1 MWHLDVKYNTETFK
15 KNYRLYLMEALG
27 LAIFMCSCCFFAGQL
42 WHQGAFLNIHFPTSM
57 GKNLVMGLAMSLTAI
72 IIFYSP
78 LTAPSGSHIN
88 PAVSLVQYYL
98 GNLSRLNCFFYIISQ
113 FTGGVLAVYIMGFL
127 MKHTLTD
134 APVNYVVTVPGKGI
148 SNWKAAICEIGIGFI
163 MITMVL
169 HVSNSGLKKFTKIF
183 AALLVYIYV
192 VLAGPVSGFGMNPAR
207 SFATAFPSGIYTAF
221 WIYML
226 CPIVGMMS
234 AAILFKRL
242 SASKI
247 KIKKYDSD

>member
-1 MWHLDVKYNTETFK
+1 
-15 KNYRLYLMEALG
+15 
-27 LAIFMCSCCFFAGQL
+27 
-42 WHQGAFLNIHFPTSM
+42 
-57 GKNLVMGLAMSLTAI
+57 
-72 IIFYSP
+72 
-78 LTAPSGSHIN
+78 
-88 PAVSLVQYYL
+88 
-98 GNLSRLNCFFYIISQ
+98 
-113 FTGGVLAVYIMGFL
+113 

-148 SNWKAAICEIGIGFI
+148 SNWKAAICEVSIGFI

-169 HVSNSGLKKFTKIF
+169 YVSNSALKKFTKIF

-192 VLAGPVSGFGMNPAR
+192 ILAGPVSGFGMNPAR
-207 SFATAFPSGIYTAF
+207 SFATALPSGIYTAF

-234 AAILFKRL
+234 AAILFKQL

-247 KIKKYDSD
+247 KIKTV